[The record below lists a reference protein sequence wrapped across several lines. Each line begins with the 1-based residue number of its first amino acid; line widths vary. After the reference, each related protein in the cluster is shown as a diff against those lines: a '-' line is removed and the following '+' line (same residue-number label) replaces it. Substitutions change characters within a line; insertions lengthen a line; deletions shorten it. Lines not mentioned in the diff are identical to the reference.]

1 MKILNFGSLNID
13 YVYRVDRFV
22 RAGETRAAASMQRNV
37 GGKGLNQSVAL
48 ARAGAQVFHAG
59 CVGADGVFLLDFL
72 RDEGVDTRYIRTVS
86 APTGHAVIEVEESG
100 ENRILLY
107 GGANRL
113 VCEEQV
119 VETLSAFA
127 AGDILL
133 LQNEINGV
141 ERLIDAAHARGLTVV
156 LNPSPFTENLAALP
170 AGAVDWYF
178 VNETEAAQLSGKS
191 GEKAVIAALRQRFPC
206 ARFVYTMGSKGAVYF
221 DAAAQLFVPAVPV
234 EAVDTTA
241 AGDTFTGYFIH
252 ALLQGEAI
260 QQALKTAACASAIT
274 VSRPGAGRSIPAAEE
289 VQAAMKEAR

>member
-13 YVYRVDRFV
+13 YVYRVDRFAQ
-22 RAGETRAAASMQRNV
+22 AGETRAAASMQRNV

-72 RDEGVDTRYIRTVS
+72 RNEGVDTRYIRTVS

-113 VCEEQV
+113 VREEQV

-191 GEKAVIAALRQRFPC
+191 GEKAVIAALRQRYPC

-241 AGDTFTGYFIH
+241 AGDFLATYYSMGGDVQA
-252 ALLQGEAI
+252 AL
-260 QQALKTAACASAIT
+260 TAAVTAAAKAVTVVGAASAI
-274 VSRPGAGRSIPAAEE
+274 PKKEE
-289 VQAAMKEAR
+289 LS

>member
-22 RAGETRAAASMQRNV
+22 QAGETRAAAFMQRNV

-48 ARAGAQVFHAG
+48 ARAGAQVCHAG

-113 VCEEQV
+113 VREEQV

-127 AGDILL
+127 AGDVLL

-241 AGDTFTGYFIH
+241 AGDTFTGYFLATYYSMGGDVQA
-252 ALLQGEAI
+252 AL
-260 QQALKTAACASAIT
+260 TAAVTAAAKAVTVVGAASAI
-274 VSRPGAGRSIPAAEE
+274 PKKEE
-289 VQAAMKEAR
+289 LS